1 MPEGI
6 PYASSNVVAGAGLEL
21 NYIGEHCFAYNRV
34 AVSTTAVNQLEFV
47 TGSGYIVGKIQCN
60 GAVDMGNVDRG
71 QVTAFQIQFNGIPIL
86 QLKTETETEDYV
98 ATVSNDVV
106 IPPYT
111 NVTITADS
119 DGANFGFT
127 SVSFTGRVY
136 K

>member
-21 NYIGEHCFAYNRV
+21 NYIGKHCFAYNRV
-34 AVSTTAVNQLEFV
+34 AVSTSAVNQLEFT
-47 TGSGYIVGKIQCN
+47 TGSGYIVAKIYFN
-60 GAVDMGNVDRG
+60 GATDFGNIDRG
-71 QVTAFQIQFNGIPIL
+71 QTTAFQVQFNGIPIL
-86 QLKTETETEDYV
+86 QLKVDTETERSLCTIR
-98 ATVSNDVV
+98 NDVV

-119 DGANFGFT
+119 DAATFGFT
-127 SVSFTGRVY
+127 SVSFTGRIY